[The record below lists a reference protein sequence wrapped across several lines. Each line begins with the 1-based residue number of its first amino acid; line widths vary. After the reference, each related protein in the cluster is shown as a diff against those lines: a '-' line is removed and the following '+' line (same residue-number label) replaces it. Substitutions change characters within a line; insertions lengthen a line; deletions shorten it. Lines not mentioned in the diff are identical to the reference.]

1 MIPFSLVAA
10 SDADRGI
17 GGEGDLPGKLPSDMA
32 YFRRLTQETV
42 APDTRNAVI
51 MGRKTW
57 ESLPVKPLPDR
68 RNIVLS
74 SGPIEDVESYN
85 SIEQCI
91 KTLYEDAVKK
101 IFVIGGAQ
109 IYRHFI
115 HQSDALHI
123 TLINADTNGIDT
135 YFPVPILTIQNE
147 FNKVGEYPLGR
158 NALYTHWIKNNF
170 SESS

>member
-1 MIPFSLVAA
+1 MKIHLIWAQ
-10 SDADRGI
+10 DQNGGI
-17 GGEGDLPGKLPSDMA
+17 GKGGKLPWYIPEDLKN
-32 YFRRLTQETV
+32 FKKLTHDATIV
-42 APDTRNAVI
+42 

-91 KTLYEDAVKK
+91 RTLYEDAVKK

-115 HQSDALHI
+115 HQSDELHI

-135 YFPVPILTIQNE
+135 YFPVSILTIQNE
-147 FNKVGEYPLGR
+147 FNKVGEYPLGK
-158 NALYTHWIKNNF
+158 NALYTHWIKNDF
-170 SESS
+170 SGSS